1 MAAAQGEARADAGEI
16 HRRTDE
22 CLAHA
27 GAVGAVVAG
36 IALLVG
42 IAHGGVGLAAVDEAG
57 GEDIAGRH
65 LLAVDLVLFVDHVE
79 LVAFS
84 QIEGEVDVVAEDVRQ
99 RRDQVIGQAGVTT
112 GNEQRAGDAAMGI
125 GGMQVDLG
133 FLAFEGVALVG
144 LVQADGLEFALL
156 DSQRLQL
163 SFGVEL
169 ELDLLADLQM
179 SEALGILA
187 AGQHV
192 VHGRG
197 GKACLGEY
205 GRQRIATGD
214 GDGLPLGIDGLGVGI
229 GYRCARFVRVLLGG
243 VVVGGAF
250 YLSERRAFVAGIGDR
265 LRQEVVFLLKEA
277 IGVAFKLQIERGP
290 LGLDFARGEHQ

>member
-1 MAAAQGEARADAGEI
+1 MRADLVQDRVAAAQGEARADAGEI

-144 LVQADGLEFALL
+144 LVRPMVSSSLCLTR
-156 DSQRLQL
+156 S
-163 SFGVEL
+163 
-169 ELDLLADLQM
+169 
-179 SEALGILA
+179 
-187 AGQHV
+187 
-192 VHGRG
+192 
-197 GKACLGEY
+197 ACSS
-205 GRQRIATGD
+205 
-214 GDGLPLGIDGLGVGI
+214 PLGSS
-229 GYRCARFVRVLLGG
+229 
-243 VVVGGAF
+243 
-250 YLSERRAFVAGIGDR
+250 LSLTSWPTFR
-265 LRQEVVFLLKEA
+265 
-277 IGVAFKLQIERGP
+277 
-290 LGLDFARGEHQ
+290 